1 MMARFFNILLQG
13 FDWEGLDNRTLDPPI
28 TPKVLIREEETIMK
42 ENLNLRQ
49 QERASRLPHA

>member
-28 TPKVLIREEETIMK
+28 TPKVLIREEEKNKLKTDVLAGARPLGHI
-42 ENLNLRQ
+42 
-49 QERASRLPHA
+49 

>member
-28 TPKVLIREEETIMK
+28 TPKVLIREEEK
-42 ENLNLRQ
+42 NK
-49 QERASRLPHA
+49 